1 MIENKELGFIFVYL
15 GSFGLSDTMLD
26 YFNVKNIFI
35 KVSYYLLLFLV
46 GIYLL
51 YRQHSNI

>member
-1 MIENKELGFIFVYL
+1 MIESKELGFIFVYL
-15 GSFGLSDTMLD
+15 GSFGLSDMMLD